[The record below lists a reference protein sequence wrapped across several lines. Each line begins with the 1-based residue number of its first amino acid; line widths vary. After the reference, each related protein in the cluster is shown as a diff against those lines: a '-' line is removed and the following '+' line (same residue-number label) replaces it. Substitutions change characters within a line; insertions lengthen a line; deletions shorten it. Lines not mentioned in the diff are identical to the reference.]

1 MLDLKDMDRSTDVL
15 VSVSLGVGL
24 GLAGLAAHT
33 GFFSR
38 SPGEAEWWVWAL
50 YVGGVLALLNASR
63 LRFFPQF
70 RIPTIRPL
78 GASAIRLEDSGQEV
92 EEETQSGRPPT
103 PLEQQAVDDL
113 RSLYHSIGKDA
124 WEAAFALLRNARKI
138 IDNPLAPLLRRIEE
152 ESELARHRA
161 EDAIENPER
170 VDFEKAIDSFAYF
183 FRMYMRT
190 VRWLHRAASDPSF
203 KSNVES
209 YEPYRE
215 WERLHEE
222 FETEAQR
229 VLNRSAL
236 QILNGQIQSVGWQ
249 KRYAEEP

>member
-1 MLDLKDMDRSTDVL
+1 MDRSTDFS

-24 GLAGLAAHT
+24 CLAGLAAHT

-38 SPGEAEWWVWAL
+38 SPGEAGWWVWAL
-50 YVGGVLALLNASR
+50 YLGGVVALLNASR

-92 EEETQSGRPPT
+92 EEETQSGRSPT

-113 RSLYHSIGKDA
+113 RSLYHSIGRDA

-138 IDNPLAPLLRRIEE
+138 IDNPLAPLLERVEQ
-152 ESELARHRA
+152 ESKVSRYQV
-161 EDAIENPER
+161 EDALEDPEH
-170 VDFEKAIDSFAYF
+170 VNFEEAIDSFAHF

-203 KSNVES
+203 KSKVES

-222 FETEAQR
+222 FENEAQR

-236 QILNGQIQSVGWQ
+236 QTLTSS
-249 KRYAEEP
+249 KHRMAEAVR